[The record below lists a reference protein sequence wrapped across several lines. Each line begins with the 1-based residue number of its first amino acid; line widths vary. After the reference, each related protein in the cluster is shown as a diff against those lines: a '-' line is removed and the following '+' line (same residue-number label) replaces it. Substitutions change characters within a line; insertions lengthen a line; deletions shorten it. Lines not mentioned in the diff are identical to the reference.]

1 MFLQTS
7 DLAGPEFEP
16 TLQTSTVELK
26 RSACVF
32 CFVAGCANTVRTSS
46 ISYTYDDGFMLAA
59 AASYACVSQ
68 CVCGSVIHTCSTTQ
82 HRSTCLCKGGA
93 EKCLLELKM
102 DFEMFYFFFLLAF
115 KY

>member
-46 ISYTYDDGFMLAA
+46 ISYTYDDGLM
-59 AASYACVSQ
+59 V
-68 CVCGSVIHTCSTTQ
+68 
-82 HRSTCLCKGGA
+82 GGG
-93 EKCLLELKM
+93 C
-102 DFEMFYFFFLLAF
+102 FLLVYHNVFAVRLSTHAQL
-115 KY
+115 

>member
-46 ISYTYDDGFMLAA
+46 ISYTYDETTARLIVGGGCRLL
-59 AASYACVSQ
+59 ACVYHN
-68 CVCGSVIHTCSTTQ
+68 VFGGFLHTCSIQRTMHVVYVCTL
-82 HRSTCLCKGGA
+82 HSAHGYDDA
-93 EKCLLELKM
+93 
-102 DFEMFYFFFLLAF
+102 
-115 KY
+115 